1 MKKYRITAAD
11 GMEYQ
16 VEEEVVE
23 ENATEETAPETD
35 EEMLSADE
43 IKTLKKLA
51 SKVEDLLKLLE
62 PKANDAEVEA
72 EEKEEEEEEVKDEEE
87 KEEEVVDTA
96 CKEKKEVEVKA
107 KDSKVSLGAI
117 ETKKTVVADTSLE
130 NEFDEYWNNYY
141 KTKLNEKK

>member
-16 VEEEVVE
+16 VEEEMVE
-23 ENATEETAPETD
+23 ENATEETAPKAD

-62 PKANDAEVEA
+62 PKANDEEVEV
-72 EEKEEEEEEVKDEEE
+72 EKEEEEEEVKDEEKE
-87 KEEEVVDTA
+87 EEEVVDTA